1 VDAGF
6 EDLYGEDSQVV
17 RWVQAASRHLRAPE
31 TLEIAL
37 AAPAGTAAHSP
48 AALAVVAEV
57 ESISRLPGLGAALS
71 ILTPMRELHQLTHG
85 EPLPLGASAEEERA
99 RRMLRLL
106 RFEDPELVGFFLAD
120 DGGYRVSFQS
130 EKLPQQELRA
140 LLREVDASLAATLPA
155 GWNATVTG
163 PLAVVGV
170 MIDEIRA
177 TQLRS
182 FSLAGVLVFAL
193 LLLFFRSAGIAG
205 MALVPALL
213 PVLLSLG
220 AMGLAGVP
228 LDVGTAMVAAVLLGL
243 AVDDAIHLLSA
254 YQRHHDAGRSPEEAV
269 GAAVRD
275 VGRAV
280 VTSSAALTLGFLVL
294 TLAPWQ
300 SLASFGFVA
309 AVAALSAL
317 ASVLLVLPAL
327 LTVLAPR
334 ALSGSGAG
342 AVSRS
347 RPSSP

>member
-1 VDAGF
+1 
-6 EDLYGEDSQVV
+6 
-17 RWVQAASRHLRAPE
+17 
-31 TLEIAL
+31 
-37 AAPAGTAAHSP
+37 
-48 AALAVVAEV
+48 
-57 ESISRLPGLGAALS
+57 
-71 ILTPMRELHQLTHG
+71 
-85 EPLPLGASAEEERA
+85 
-99 RRMLRLL
+99 MLRLL